1 MIEVEAK
8 NEKIAYFD
16 KKHKLIDELVENL
29 K

>member
-8 NEKIAYFD
+8 EEKIAYFD
-16 KKHKLIDELVENL
+16 KKHRLIDELIENL